1 MCSNSFNARS
11 LLVILQIEERV
22 STTTRKSELVFL
34 IEIRKHFPS
43 NDLRSN
49 LNCELAGKIGANERQ
64 LLLD

>member
-22 STTTRKSELVFL
+22 STTRKSELVFL